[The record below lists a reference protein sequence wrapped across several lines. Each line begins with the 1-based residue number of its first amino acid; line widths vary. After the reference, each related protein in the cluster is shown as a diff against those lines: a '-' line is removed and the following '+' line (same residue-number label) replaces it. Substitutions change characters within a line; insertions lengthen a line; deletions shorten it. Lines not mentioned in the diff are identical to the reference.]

1 MSKQYPRFVAA
12 LIALGKTDGERARKL
27 GVSTKTIARYRAE
40 QLPDP
45 VDNLLKYP
53 HLLRELAED
62 AAQPVEQA
70 A

>member
-1 MSKQYPRFVAA
+1 MNKRYPRFVAA
-12 LIALGKTDGERARKL
+12 LMALGKTDGERARKL

-40 QLPDP
+40 QIPDP
-45 VDNLLKYP
+45 VDHLLQYP

-62 AAQPVEQA
+62 AAQPIEQA